1 MVQFMKQFLLLPQ
14 LHVNCAAAIRQVM
27 SPSPCG
33 ILIHEMKELERSVV
47 LNPGCI
53 SGSIRSFEKMTVPK
67 PHHRDSDF
75 IGWSGTGPRH
85 QCFSNS

>member
-1 MVQFMKQFLLLPQ
+1 MNQFLLLPQ
-14 LHVNCAAAIRQVM
+14 LHVNCVAAIRQVM

-53 SGSIRSFEKMTVPK
+53 SGSIRSFEKMTSAQASPQ
-67 PHHRDSDF
+67 RF
-75 IGWSGTGPRH
+75 
-85 QCFSNS
+85 